1 MTEQEIQA
9 LAEKAQRQIEGAINN
24 GMKVRAGLCGLA
36 VKTPEYGESIK
47 GANAVLMSLLQAHS
61 DGIDALDRAPTD
73 VISPRFGGK

>member
-9 LAEKAQRQIEGAINN
+9 LAEKAQSQIEGAIKN

-36 VKTPEYGESIK
+36 EKQPAYGEAIK

-61 DGIDALDRAPTD
+61 DGIDALSRAPTD
-73 VISPRFGGK
+73 VIMPRFGGK